1 MDHNKLWKILKE
13 YEYIIRNSPIL
24 TNKIVVFVA
33 AIPEHSLLWPTCFL
47 SIGILGMFPG
57 VLELLT
63 LILIVVMNKLF
74 LNSDRLYFLGLQEH
88 CIW

>member
-33 AIPEHSLLWPTCFL
+33 IIPEHSLLWPTCLL

-63 LILIVVMNKLF
+63 LILIAVMNKLF